1 MSWKIGMPNLGHT
14 MEEGTVSEWLKAVG
28 DVVKSGEVIAVVE
41 SDKASFDVEA
51 PADGVLNVIFSVAGS
66 VVPVGETIGLIGVA
80 GDTAA
85 SQPPPVDATVAG
97 ATSPARRSSSRG
109 KISPAARALAE
120 ELGVDWQ
127 DLEGTGDGDIITRD
141 DVRAESKRGQ
151 TNRVQANVAQGPA
164 RSGTSHQAADEG
176 ASLSPMRQA
185 IAQATQ
191 RAWQSIPHVPL
202 SSHADVTQ
210 LLLRGENALTAAVAR
225 ACALALGE
233 HPAFNGWLEGLRF
246 KPSKAAHIAV
256 AVSTPDAMVTVVIDD
271 AASKSQQE
279 IADELRDLA
288 QTARAGRLDGKKMTG
303 GSFTLSSLGRWG
315 VDAFA
320 PIISAPQVAILGVGR
335 VNRVAREGPDG
346 SVRFVSEM
354 CLTLVF
360 DHRANDGVEAAKFL
374 AAIVAYL
381 EHPHLMDK

>member
-51 PADGVLNVIFSVAGS
+51 PVDGVLSAIVAVAGS
-66 VVPVGETIGLIGVA
+66 VVPVGETIGMIGVA
-80 GDTAA
+80 GQTGITQQI
-85 SQPPPVDATVAG
+85 QPDAVVAG
-97 ATSPARRSSSRG
+97 AAPQVRGVASKG

-127 DLEGTGDGDIITRD
+127 NIEGTGDSDIITRD
-141 DVRAESKRGQ
+141 DIRAQANQVPAKP
-151 TNRVQANVAQGPA
+151 VQANVAPVPA
-164 RSGTSHQAADEG
+164 SSGT
-176 ASLSPMRQA
+176 SLSPMRQA

-210 LLLRGENALTAAVAR
+210 LLQSSGKALTAAVAR
-225 ACALALGE
+225 ACALALVG
-233 HPAFNGWLEGLRF
+233 HPAFNGWLEGSTF
-246 KPSKAAHIAV
+246 KPSKAAHVTV
-256 AVSTPDAMVTVVIDD
+256 AVSTADGLVTVVIED
-271 AASKSQQE
+271 AERKSREE
-279 IADELRDLA
+279 ISEELRALA
-288 QTARAGRLDGKKMTG
+288 RKAKDGQLPGNKMTG
-303 GSFTLSSLGRWG
+303 GSFTISSLGRWG

-335 VNRVAREGPDG
+335 VSRVAREGPGG

-354 CLTLVF
+354 NVTLVF
-360 DHRANDGVEAAKFL
+360 DHRANDGLGAAQFL
-374 AAIVAYL
+374 AAIVGYL
-381 EHPHLMDK
+381 EHPHRMDK

>member
-51 PADGVLNVIFSVAGS
+51 PADGVLSAIVALAGS
-66 VVPVGETIGLIGVA
+66 VVPVGETIGMIGVA
-80 GDTAA
+80 GQTVAPL
-85 SQPPPVDATVAG
+85 QPQVDAAVAV
-97 ATSPARRSSSRG
+97 AALPIRRSASKG

-127 DLEGTGDGDIITRD
+127 DIEGTGDGDIITRD
-141 DVRAESKRGQ
+141 DIRA
-151 TNRVQANVAQGPA
+151 QANLAQA
-164 RSGTSHQAADEG
+164 SASSAAL
-176 ASLSPMRQA
+176 LSPMRQA

-202 SSHADVTQ
+202 SSHANVTQ
-210 LLLRGENALTAAVAR
+210 LLQSGDKALTAAVAR

-233 HPAFNGWLEGLRF
+233 HPAFNGWLEGSSF
-246 KPSKAAHIAV
+246 KPCKSAHVAV
-256 AVSTPDAMVTVVIDD
+256 AVSTDDGLVTVVIED
-271 AASKSQQE
+271 AVRKSRE
-279 IADELRDLA
+279 GISDELRDLA
-288 QTARAGRLDGKKMTG
+288 QKAKDGQLAGNKMTG
-303 GSFTLSSLGRWG
+303 GSFTVSSLGRWG

-335 VNRVAREGPDG
+335 VNRVAREAPGG
-346 SVRFVSEM
+346 SVHFVSEM
-354 CLTLVF
+354 NLTLVF
-360 DHRANDGVEAAKFL
+360 DHRANDGVAAAQFL

-381 EHPHLMDK
+381 EHPNRMDK